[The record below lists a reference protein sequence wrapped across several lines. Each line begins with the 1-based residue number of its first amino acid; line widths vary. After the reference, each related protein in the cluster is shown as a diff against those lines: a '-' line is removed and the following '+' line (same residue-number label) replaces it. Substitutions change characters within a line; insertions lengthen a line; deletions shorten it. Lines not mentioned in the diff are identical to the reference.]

1 MLLLHDAHVLSPCF
15 TLGLFVSQ
23 RRQTAENS
31 QETMNCEELGMW
43 VLISYSKQTLSLGT
57 KAAMQ
62 AQNRATPF
70 PLCQVSSHLQL
81 NGMEN
86 IWSWTRQDK
95 TCNPFLPFKS
105 PSLLSFI
112 RKQNMKRRM

>member
-1 MLLLHDAHVLSPCF
+1 MLLLHDAHDLSLCF

-31 QETMNCEELGMW
+31 QDTMNYKELVMW
-43 VLISYSKQTLSLGT
+43 VLISHSKESLSLGT

-62 AQNRATPF
+62 AQNRTTPF
-70 PLCQVSSHLQL
+70 PLCQLSSHLQL

-95 TCNPFLPFKS
+95 TRLAP
-105 PSLLSFI
+105 LSFP
-112 RKQNMKRRM
+112 

>member
-1 MLLLHDAHVLSPCF
+1 MLLLHDAHALSPCF

-86 IWSWTRQDK
+86 TWSWTRQDLQ
-95 TCNPFLPFKS
+95 PF
-105 PSLLSFI
+105 PSLKVTKLVVI
-112 RKQNMKRRM
+112 Y